1 MTVFAVFWQKGE
13 FMYNVLVVEDEVNI
27 LKLMNIRL
35 TKSGFNVF
43 LAENGE
49 QALAVVKKEEIDI
62 IVADVMM
69 PVMDG
74 FEMVELLRAEGK
86 AIPVI
91 FVTAKESLDDKK
103 TGFNLGADDYMVKP
117 IDHEELVLR
126 INALLKRADIRR
138 EKKLVVGNCT
148 LDYESLSV
156 IGANGEVSQLSK
168 KEFLILYKLLSYPEK
183 IFTKNQLMDE
193 FWGYESDTYSDTVKV
208 HINRIRNK
216 ISAFPEIDVVT
227 VRGLG
232 YRGIKNV

>member
-1 MTVFAVFWQKGE
+1 
-13 FMYNVLVVEDEVNI
+13 MYNVLVVEDEVNI
-27 LKLMNIRL
+27 LKLMTIRL

-43 LAENGE
+43 NAENGE
-49 QALAVVKKEEIDI
+49 EALAVCRKEEIDI

-74 FEMVELLRAEGK
+74 FEMIEHLRAEGK
-86 AIPVI
+86 SIPVI
-91 FVTAKESLDDKK
+91 IATAKESLEDKK
-103 TGFNLGADDYMVKP
+103 IGFNLGADDYMVKP

-168 KEFLILYKLLSYPEK
+168 KEFLILYKLLS
-183 IFTKNQLMDE
+183 
-193 FWGYESDTYSDTVKV
+193 
-208 HINRIRNK
+208 
-216 ISAFPEIDVVT
+216 
-227 VRGLG
+227 
-232 YRGIKNV
+232 

>member
-1 MTVFAVFWQKGE
+1 
-13 FMYNVLVVEDEVNI
+13 MYNVLVVEDEVNI
-27 LKLMNIRL
+27 LKLMTIRL

-43 LAENGE
+43 TAENGE
-49 QALAVVKKEEIDI
+49 QALSVVKKEDVDI
-62 IVADVMM
+62 IIADVMM

-74 FEMVELLRAEGK
+74 FEMIENLRAEGK
-86 AIPVI
+86 NIPVI
-91 FVTAKESLDDKK
+91 LATAKESLEDKK
-103 TGFNLGADDYMVKP
+103 IGFNLGADDYMVKP

-126 INALLKRADIRR
+126 IKALLKRADIRKD
-138 EKKLVVGNCT
+138 KKLTIGSCV

-156 IGANGEVSQLSK
+156 TSDKGITAQLSK
-168 KEFLILYKLLSYPEK
+168 KEFMILYKLLLYPER

-216 ISAFPEIDVVT
+216 IAPFPEIDVIT

>member
-1 MTVFAVFWQKGE
+1 
-13 FMYNVLVVEDEVNI
+13 MYNVLVVEDEVNI
-27 LKLMNIRL
+27 LKLMTIRL

-43 LAENGE
+43 TAENGE
-49 QALAVVKKEEIDI
+49 QALSVVKKEDVDI
-62 IVADVMM
+62 IIADVMM

-74 FEMVELLRAEGK
+74 FEMIENLRAEGK
-86 AIPVI
+86 NIPVI
-91 FVTAKESLDDKK
+91 LATAKESLEDKK
-103 TGFNLGADDYMVKP
+103 IGFNLGADDYMVKP

-126 INALLKRADIRR
+126 IKALLKRADIRKD
-138 EKKLVVGNCT
+138 KKLTIGSCV

-156 IGANGEVSQLSK
+156 TSDKGITAQLSK
-168 KEFLILYKLLSYPEK
+168 KEFMILYKLLLYPER
-183 IFTKNQLMDE
+183 IFTKNQLMVE

-216 ISAFPEIDVVT
+216 IAPFPEIDVIT

>member
-1 MTVFAVFWQKGE
+1 
-13 FMYNVLVVEDEVNI
+13 MYNVLVVEDEVNI
-27 LKLMNIRL
+27 LRLMEIRL

-43 LAENGE
+43 TATNGKE
-49 QALAVVKKEEIDI
+49 AIDIVKKGDTDV

-74 FEMVELLRAEGK
+74 FTMLENLRADGFTMPIIL
-86 AIPVI
+86 A
-91 FVTAKESLDDKK
+91 TAKETIDDKRA
-103 TGFNLGADDYMVKP
+103 GFNFGADDYMVKP
-117 IDHEELVLR
+117 VDHEELVLR

-138 EKKLVVGNCT
+138 DKKLVIGSCT
-148 LDYESLSV
+148 LDNERLSV
-156 IGANGEVSQLSK
+156 YNDKGEEELLSK
-168 KEFLILYKLLSYPEK
+168 KEFLILFKLLSYPER

-193 FWGYESDTYSDTVKV
+193 FWGYDSDTYSDTVKV

-216 ISAFPEIDVVT
+216 IARFPEIDVIT

>member
-1 MTVFAVFWQKGE
+1 
-13 FMYNVLVVEDEVNI
+13 MYNVLVVEDEINI

-43 LAENGE
+43 TAENGE
-49 QALAVVKKEEIDI
+49 MALNVLSKEEIDLV
-62 IVADVMM
+62 VADVMM

-74 FEMVELLRAEGK
+74 FEFVERMRAEGK
-86 AIPVI
+86 NIPVI
-91 FVTAKESLDDKK
+91 FVTAKESLDDKR

-138 EKKLVVGNCT
+138 TKKLTIGSCT

-156 IGANGEVSQLSK
+156 FNSDGYTVQLSK
-168 KEFLILYKLLSYPEK
+168 KEFLILYKLLSYPER

-216 ISAFPEIDVVT
+216 ISSFPEIDVIT

-232 YRGIKNV
+232 YRGVKNG

>member
-1 MTVFAVFWQKGE
+1 
-13 FMYNVLVVEDEVNI
+13 MYNVLVVEDEVNI
-27 LKLMNIRL
+27 LRLMEIRL

-43 LAENGE
+43 TATNGKE
-49 QALAVVKKEEIDI
+49 AIDIVKKGDTDV

-74 FEMVELLRAEGK
+74 FTMLENLRADGFTMPIIL
-86 AIPVI
+86 A
-91 FVTAKESLDDKK
+91 TAKESIDDKRS
-103 TGFNLGADDYMVKP
+103 GFNFGADDYMVKP
-117 IDHEELVLR
+117 VDHEELVLR

-138 EKKLVVGNCT
+138 DKKLVIGSCT
-148 LDYESLSV
+148 LDNERLSV
-156 IGANGEVSQLSK
+156 YNDKGDEELLSK
-168 KEFLILYKLLSYPEK
+168 KEFLILFKLLSYPER

-193 FWGYESDTYSDTVKV
+193 FWGYDSDTYSDTVKV

-216 ISAFPEIDVVT
+216 IARFPEIDVIT

>member
-1 MTVFAVFWQKGE
+1 
-13 FMYNVLVVEDEVNI
+13 MYNVLVVEDEINI

-43 LAENGE
+43 TAENGE
-49 QALAVVKKEEIDI
+49 AALNVLSKEEIDLV
-62 IVADVMM
+62 VADVMM

-74 FEMVELLRAEGK
+74 FEFVERMRAESK
-86 AIPVI
+86 NIPVI
-91 FVTAKESLDDKK
+91 FVTAKESLDDKR

-138 EKKLVVGNCT
+138 TKKLTIGTCT

-156 IGANGEVSQLSK
+156 FNSDGYTVLFSK
-168 KEFLILYKLLSYPEK
+168 KEFLILYKLLSYPER

-216 ISAFPEIDVVT
+216 ISAFPEIDVIT

-232 YRGIKNV
+232 YRGVKNG

>member
-1 MTVFAVFWQKGE
+1 
-13 FMYNVLVVEDEVNI
+13 MYNVLVVEDEVNI

-43 LAENGE
+43 TAENGE
-49 QALAVVKKEEIDI
+49 SALAVIKKEEIDLV
-62 IVADVMM
+62 VADVMM

-74 FEMVELLRAEGK
+74 FELIENIRAEGRSM
-86 AIPVI
+86 PVI
-91 FVTAKESLDDKK
+91 IVTAKESLDDKK

-138 EKKLVVGNCT
+138 DKKLVVGSCT

-156 IGANGEVSQLSK
+156 FNENETVQFSK
-168 KEFLILYKLLSYPEK
+168 KEFLILYKLLSYPER

-216 ISAFPEIDVVT
+216 IANFKEIDVIT

>member
-1 MTVFAVFWQKGE
+1 
-13 FMYNVLVVEDEVNI
+13 MYNVLVVEDEINI

-35 TKSGFNVF
+35 IKSGFNVF
-43 LAENGE
+43 TAENGE
-49 QALAVVKKEEIDI
+49 MALNVLSKEEIDLV
-62 IVADVMM
+62 VADVMM

-74 FEMVELLRAEGK
+74 FEFVERMRAEGK
-86 AIPVI
+86 NIPVI
-91 FVTAKESLDDKK
+91 FVTAKESLDDKR

-138 EKKLVVGNCT
+138 TKKLTIGTCT

-156 IGANGEVSQLSK
+156 FNNEGYKVLFSK
-168 KEFLILYKLLSYPEK
+168 KEFLILYKLLSYPER

-216 ISAFPEIDVVT
+216 ISAFPEIDVIT

-232 YRGIKNV
+232 YRGVKNG

>member
-1 MTVFAVFWQKGE
+1 
-13 FMYNVLVVEDEVNI
+13 MYNLLIVEDEVNI

-43 LAENGE
+43 TAENGE
-49 QALAVVKKEEIDI
+49 SALDIISKSEIDLVI
-62 IVADVMM
+62 ADVMM

-74 FEMVELLRAEGK
+74 FEFLERLRAEGK
-86 AIPVI
+86 NIPVI
-91 FVTAKESLDDKK
+91 FVTAKESLDDKR

-138 EKKLVVGNCT
+138 EKKLVVGGCT

-156 IGANGEVSQLSK
+156 HNDKGYAVQFSK
-168 KEFLILYKLLSYPEK
+168 KEFLILYKLLSYPER

>member
-1 MTVFAVFWQKGE
+1 
-13 FMYNVLVVEDEVNI
+13 MYNVLVVEDEINI

-43 LAENGE
+43 TAENGE
-49 QALAVVKKEEIDI
+49 SALAVIKKEEIDLV
-62 IVADVMM
+62 VADVMM

-74 FEMVELLRAEGK
+74 FELIENIRAEGRSM
-86 AIPVI
+86 PVI
-91 FVTAKESLDDKK
+91 IVTAKESLDDKK

-126 INALLKRADIRR
+126 IHALLKRADIRR
-138 EKKLVVGNCT
+138 DKKLVVGGCT

-156 IGANGEVSQLSK
+156 FNESETVQFSK
-168 KEFLILYKLLSYPEK
+168 KEFLILYKLLSYPER

-216 ISAFPEIDVVT
+216 IANFKEIDVIT